1 MGTTKKLPIQRDNTD
16 LTQIFPI
23 VPLEE
28 RIYISDSQIRHT
40 LQKFIDSGIS
50 YRGSSL
56 IVHLSNCPGSLIV
69 HLR

>member
-40 LQKFIDSGIS
+40 LQKLLIQVLATWN
-50 YRGSSL
+50 SL
-56 IVHLSNCPGSLIV
+56 MY
-69 HLR
+69 